1 MFCYIDD
8 VLSLTNSRFGDLFY
22 RINPIGIEIKDIP
35 DTERSDSHLDLH
47 IKTESGGR
55 LRTKLYDKRDHIN
68 VPIVILSF
76 YLYVATFQQRLHV
89 EYISLS

>member
-1 MFCYIDD
+1 MFCFIDD

-47 IKTESGGR
+47 IKTER
-55 LRTKLYDKRDHIN
+55 LSY
-68 VPIVILSF
+68 VPWFVKTHRENS
-76 YLYVATFQQRLHV
+76 
-89 EYISLS
+89 SSKS